1 MQQEESRSRTSL
13 TRIRR
18 SALCVALGFCFAG
31 AVQAQSTTGSVAGTV
46 PAGEGV
52 SIVASNNSGFSRTVE
67 ADASGRYNF
76 STLPVGD
83 YTLTVQ
89 RGGEVLGSRQV
100 TVRAGSGVDASFVG
114 SGGGATT
121 MEAVTVTATFVPPID
136 ITATDTRSVITAE
149 QIERLPLQRTA
160 EAIALLAPGAIPGAG
175 GYFGNLVSFGG
186 SGVSENAY
194 YINGYFSGEPL
205 SNLGGFSLPFGTI
218 DQQETYIGGYSAKYG
233 RSAGGVISQIGK
245 RGTND
250 WTFGGQVVF
259 APKSLREDND
269 DLYFPSIDLS
279 GPNSNPNL
287 PSTCGPDPDGP
298 GPGVPGDLCQWA
310 YQDPSLPGTLYSRGR
325 DASSENLV
333 YSAYVGG
340 PIIQDRLFF
349 FVGAEY
355 ASTETTYSPNAL
367 GNPRREH
374 RDQDSPKIY
383 TKLDWNVT
391 DDHLLEFT
399 YMREKIDRDGLFY
412 AYDFETGTQGERLAI
427 TPNPLEQENEYRI
440 LNYTGFLTDTLTL
453 SAVYGESE
461 FTNRQVNPGILPGVP
476 YVVGATNQDP
486 AIVGS
491 SPIQNRQPAYQG
503 RDGMSETKA
512 LRADL
517 EWVLGDHTLTFGIDN
532 IEFEATNEGT
542 SQVADYWQYARVAD
556 PNSNL
561 APALGVGAP
570 GGNGYYVRQLAYFT
584 NTSMSLDQKAWYIE
598 DRWNVTDDLL
608 LSIGVRN
615 DQFTN
620 KNNFGETYMDAK
632 DQWAPRL
639 GLSWD
644 VFGDASAK
652 LFANAGRY
660 FLAMPNNVAIRG
672 ASASTYTFEYFTY
685 TGISPDG
692 MPTGLTPVPGIN
704 GAPPPGPVSSNG
716 ETGAPV
722 DVLAFAPSDL
732 ENMYQDEY
740 ILGFEKMLGESWM
753 AGAKLTYRDLKSSID
768 DVCDPYSL
776 MDAAGLEIYGEQ
788 DGKYL
793 ASSAELG
800 QVEVAY
806 CYMFNPGGTNTFSL
820 ANVDDAGNYTGS
832 RVDVVMG
839 QEDWRFEEGM
849 KRTYKALDLYL
860 ERPFDGKWEARVDY
874 TLSFSEGN
882 NEGQVKSEFGQNN
895 ISKTQDWDVAELM
908 RYASGYL
915 ANDRRHQLKVR
926 GSYAFTP
933 EWLVSGNLRV
943 ASGMPISCLGLYNPD
958 GSVDENTPD
967 ADPVGYGAS
976 YHTCFGEVAKPGDER
991 TSWMKNLD
999 LGLTY
1004 SPAAFDHRL
1013 TLGLQVLN
1021 VFNQNETLQ
1030 VDVTSGTDAPYTVS
1044 NTYLLPIS
1052 RQTPRYV
1059 MFSAGYRF

>member
-1 MQQEESRSRTSL
+1 MQEEISRVRNGL
-13 TRIRR
+13 AGIRR
-18 SALCVALGFCFAG
+18 TALCVALGVCFAG
-31 AVQAQSTTGSVAGTV
+31 TVQAQSTTGSVYGTV

-52 SIVASNNSGFSRTVE
+52 SVVASNNSGFSRTVE
-67 ADASGRYNF
+67 ADAAGRYNF
-76 STLPVGD
+76 STLPVGE

-89 RGGEVLGSRQV
+89 RGADVLGSRPV
-100 TVRAGSGVDASFVG
+100 VVRAGSGVDVSFVG
-114 SGGGATT
+114 SGGATT
-121 MEAVTVTATFVPPID
+121 MEAVTVTGSFVPPID
-136 ITATDTRSVITAE
+136 ISATDTRSVITAE
-149 QIERLPLQRTA
+149 QIERLPLRRSA
-160 EAIALLAPGAIPGAG
+160 EAIALLAPGAISGAG

-245 RGTND
+245 RGTNE

-259 APKSLREDND
+259 SPKSLREDND
-269 DLYFPSIDLS
+269 DLYFPSIDLG
-279 GPNSNPNL
+279 GPNANPNL

-298 GPGVPGDLCQWA
+298 DGPAVPSDLCQWA
-310 YQDPSLPGTLYSRGR
+310 YEDPSLPGTLYSRGR
-325 DASSENLV
+325 DAGSENLV

-340 PIIQDRLFF
+340 PIIRDRLFF

-355 ASTETTYSPNAL
+355 ASTESTYSPTAI
-367 GNPRREH
+367 GSPRRES
-374 RDQDSPKIY
+374 RDQDSPKLY
-383 TKLDWNVT
+383 SKLDWNVT
-391 DDHLLEFT
+391 DDHLLELT
-399 YMREKIDRDGLFY
+399 YLREKIDREGAFH
-412 AYDFETGTQGERLAI
+412 AYDFDTGAVGERLAI
-427 TPNPLEQENEYRI
+427 SPTPVEQENEYRI
-440 LNYTGFLTDTLTL
+440 LKYTGFLNDALTL

-461 FTNRQVNPGILPGVP
+461 FANRQINGGILPGVP

-486 AIVGS
+486 AIVGT

-517 EWVLGDHTLTFGIDN
+517 EWVVGDHALTFGIDN
-532 IEFEATNEGT
+532 IKFEATNEGT
-542 SQVADYWQYARVAD
+542 SQEAEYWQYARVTD

-570 GGNGYYVRQLAYFT
+570 GSNYYVRELRYFT

-598 DRWNVTDDLL
+598 DRWSVTDNLL

-685 TGISPDG
+685 SGIDADG
-692 MPTGLTPVPGIN
+692 RPTGLVPVPGVD
-704 GAPPPGPVSSNG
+704 GAPAPGPVSSNG

-732 ENMYQDEY
+732 KNMYQDEY
-740 ILGFEKMLGESWM
+740 IIGFEKMLGERWM

-793 ASSAELG
+793 ASSPELG

-820 ANVDDAGNYTGS
+820 ANVDDAGNHTGS
-832 RVDVVMG
+832 RVDVTMG
-839 QEDWRFEEGM
+839 PQDWRFEEGM
-849 KRTYKALDLYL
+849 KRTYKALDLYF

-882 NEGQVKSEFGQNN
+882 NEGQVKSEFGQSN

-926 GSYAFTP
+926 GSYAITP
-933 EWLVSGNLRV
+933 EWLLSGNLRV
-943 ASGMPISCLGLYNPD
+943 ESGMPISCLGLYNPD
-958 GSVDENTPD
+958 GSIDENTSE

-991 TSWMKNLD
+991 TSWVKTLD

-1004 SPAAFDHRL
+1004 SPEAFDQRL
-1013 TLGLQVLN
+1013 TLGMQVLN

-1059 MFSAGYRF
+1059 MFSAAYRF